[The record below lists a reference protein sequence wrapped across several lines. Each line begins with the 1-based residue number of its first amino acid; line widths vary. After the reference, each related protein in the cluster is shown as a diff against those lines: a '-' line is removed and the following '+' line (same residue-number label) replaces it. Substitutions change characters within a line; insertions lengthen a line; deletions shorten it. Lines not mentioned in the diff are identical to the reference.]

1 MSLLLTAGATRRN
14 RPIVGEFYTI
24 GAGKSLD
31 LTGAV
36 NLVVDGNSIMTDAYS
51 TFGAFDDSLRLYEPL
66 ASAVDTSTSVAIS
79 GQTWTNMGANH
90 SDLDAAWVEGA
101 TNILFLGETRNQ
113 IVVDYGANGI
123 TDQATL
129 VARCKAAIIDYLAAV
144 RAVHPGW
151 AVIIGGTLPSGGSN
165 ITRYQVENAA
175 FEEVDAWLHAN
186 VDTLDLHAVVGFR
199 NHPAFDHDGTAP
211 EPFQA
216 YPTFWQET
224 SPRWTHP
231 KDPGKEPMA
240 QNVNSVVGML
250 SV

>member
-1 MSLLLTAGATRRN
+1 MTLLATAARRRIYSN
-14 RPIVGEFYTI
+14 PTI
-24 GAGKSLD
+24 DYYAIGTGKTLD
-31 LTGAV
+31 LTGVV
-36 NLVVDGNSIMTDAYS
+36 NLVVDGNSIMTSAYS
-51 TFGAFDDSLRLYEPL
+51 TVGAFDDSLRLYEPL
-66 ASAVDTSTSVAIS
+66 ASAVDTSTAPAIG
-79 GQTWTNMGANH
+79 GQTWTDMTTNH
-90 SDLDAAWVEGA
+90 ADVDSAWAEGA
-101 TNILFLGETRNQ
+101 TNILYLGETRNQ
-113 IVVDYGANGI
+113 IVVDYGTNGI

-144 RAVHPGW
+144 RAVHPEW
-151 AVIIGGTLPSGGSN
+151 RVIIGGTLPSGGSN

-175 FEEVDAWLHAN
+175 FEEVDDWVATN
-186 VDTLDLHAVVGFR
+186 VDTLDLHAFIGFR
-199 NHPAFDHDGTAP
+199 NHPAFDHDGLAP